1 MDQDSL
7 DAKITGNG
15 SGVLASSS
23 TEAGKVVGGSLKTTT
38 FAECADWPGHCSIGD
53 LYETHGN
60 LFGGESVIS
69 MLFLVHDVGELEEIF
84 LDLLEIERT
93 REVVGKDTPKETISV
108 GDC

>member
-38 FAECADWPGHCSIGD
+38 FAERANWPGHCSIGD

-60 LFGGESVIS
+60 LLRGEPVIS
-69 MLFLVHDVGELEEIF
+69 MLFLVHDVGELEKIL
-84 LDLLEIERT
+84 LDLLKIERT
-93 REVVGKDTPKETISV
+93 REIVGEDAPEETIGV